1 MDSIFIEK
9 LKIETIIGVFDW
21 EKQTPQPLLFDLTLP
36 TDCRL
41 SGAYDELHKAL
52 NYQTVIEFTE
62 HFVSTHSGRWELL
75 ESLLE
80 SLAKSLL
87 FEFDLPYISLRVY
100 KPKVMPQAQSI
111 SIQINRKR
119 TDYV

>member
-9 LKIETIIGVFDW
+9 LKVDTIIGVFEW
-21 EKQTPQPLLFDLTLP
+21 EKHSPQPLLFDLTLP

-41 SGAYDELHKAL
+41 AGTYDELHKAL
-52 NYQTVIEFTE
+52 NYQTVIEFVET
-62 HFVSTHSGRWELL
+62 FVQSNSGRWELL

-80 SLAKSLL
+80 ALAQALIKEFLL
-87 FEFDLPYISLRVY
+87 PQVTLRVY

-111 SIQINRKR
+111 SIQISR
-119 TDYV
+119 TSADYV